1 MHIKEYRTTNK
12 KTKKVYIKHQLVESY
27 RTQKGP
33 RHRVVMNLGKLKI
46 PRSEWRKLAFA
57 LKSRLA
63 GQGTLIED
71 PHIVSEAE
79 RVLANYD
86 FYRLRKKKE
95 ETGQKHLTID
105 LEKVATTANRSLGP
119 ELLAG
124 YAWEALGMEKIL
136 KDVGMTK
143 KSAAIAKA
151 SIFARLIRPSSE
163 LAALKWIKE
172 VSSVP
177 ELTDGELSSLKK
189 DPLYQV
195 ADILLYHKDKVE
207 AGLRQKEE
215 EIFPAKKTLFLYD
228 LTNTYMEG
236 SARGNSLAGRAK
248 SKDRRSDCPLIC
260 LALLVDSRGY
270 PIFSQI
276 YPGNTS
282 EPKTLAQ
289 ILDRLE
295 ADSQRS
301 LLSQKSTIVADRG
314 IATKENIA
322 LLSERGY
329 DYMVVERRKGEK
341 DYADEFSN
349 LDDFNTKD
357 EDDETRKETIFF
369 KKIQYDGKA
378 RLLVASRAKKEKEE
392 AMDTLKEER
401 FLEDAARLKA
411 SIAKRNVILAH
422 KVQVRIGRILERYP
436 TVAGYY
442 SIKAVTDREGKKVAE
457 LKIEKNTVKRQER
470 NTLTGCYVIETTHA
484 DMEDIEILR
493 SYHSLTRIE
502 AAFRSLKTELGLR
515 PIFHQKGD
523 RCGAHLFISVL
534 AYHLLNTIELALAAK
549 GEHKRWSTIRDEL
562 ATHMRTTVIMSDRDG
577 GIHHIRISS
586 SPEPHQKRV
595 YDMLG
600 IKDHLGKVHLKL

>member
-484 DMEDIEILR
+484 HR
-493 SYHSLTRIE
+493 
-502 AAFRSLKTELGLR
+502 
-515 PIFHQKGD
+515 
-523 RCGAHLFISVL
+523 
-534 AYHLLNTIELALAAK
+534 NT
-549 GEHKRWSTIRDEL
+549 
-562 ATHMRTTVIMSDRDG
+562 
-577 GIHHIRISS
+577 
-586 SPEPHQKRV
+586 
-595 YDMLG
+595 
-600 IKDHLGKVHLKL
+600 